1 MSKGKLMINS
11 VPAQSPVLYKIEGL
25 ADKSFTQSINQSIEQ
40 RRVLVFR
47 SAPSW
52 LFDKAIDSL
61 KAAGPLVIDVYC
73 PKTISSQLASRNDLG
88 MIIDD
93 NWDGFYR
100 SKCITK
106 ALVSKLRAR
115 RYDQIIILYNDAFGE
130 AYGPLRKLAFKI
142 GASQVSSLNIN
153 LLWSGLKG
161 EGIIGRYLLPR
172 KWFYNL
178 MLVVFTIEIIATTLW
193 DRMAFTMRR
202 LVGLKPPMPKP
213 HAR

>member
-1 MSKGKLMINS
+1 MINS
-11 VPAQSPVLYKIEGL
+11 VPAQSTVLYKLEGAKDAPL
-25 ADKSFTQSINQSIEQ
+25 TVSANQRTEE
-40 RRVLVFR
+40 RRVLIFR

-52 LFDKAIDSL
+52 LFDKAVDSL
-61 KAAGPLVIDVYC
+61 RAGGPSVIDVYC
-73 PKTISSQLASRNDLG
+73 PKSVSSQLSARGDLG
-88 MIIDD
+88 KVIDD
-93 NWDGFYR
+93 NWDGFFR

-106 ALVSKLRAR
+106 ALVAKLRAR

-130 AYGPLRKLAFKI
+130 AYGPLRKLAFKV

-161 EGIIGRYLLPR
+161 QGIIGRYLLPR
-172 KWFYNL
+172 QWFYNL

-193 DRMAFTMRR
+193 DRTVFTLRR
-202 LVGLKPPMPKP
+202 LVGSRPQLPPR